1 MQMQVITNK
10 IGGGRFMENLEWVKF
25 NDLEKKK
32 SKKGSFNLHENP
44 NYSNLVLLLNCSL
57 FPNMS
62 NKS

>member
-32 SKKGSFNLHENP
+32 ARKVRLICMKIQIIP
-44 NYSNLVLLLNCSL
+44 I
-57 FPNMS
+57 
-62 NKS
+62 